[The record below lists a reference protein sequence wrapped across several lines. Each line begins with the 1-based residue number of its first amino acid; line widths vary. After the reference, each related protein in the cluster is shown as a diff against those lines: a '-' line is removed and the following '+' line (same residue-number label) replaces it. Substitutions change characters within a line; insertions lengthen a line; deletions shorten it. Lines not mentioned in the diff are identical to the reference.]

1 MALRSF
7 LTRYAPPPELLF
19 NRFGNRL
26 PLQSWRLWLA
36 SLLGVTFAAPGKAT
50 LMWRAEIWSAR
61 RLRIGRGTIVGPQV
75 LLDARG
81 GITLGDSVNV
91 SGYVRMM
98 SAKHDVDDPG
108 FAAVFEPIVIGDRVW
123 IGIGATI
130 LGGVTIGEGAV
141 VAANATVTKD
151 VEPFT
156 IVAGTP
162 ARKVRDRS
170 RELDYELDYRPN
182 WL

>member
-1 MALRSF
+1 MALRR
-7 LTRYAPPPELLF
+7 LLERYAPPPELLF
-19 NRFGNRL
+19 NRLGNRL
-26 PLQSWRLWLA
+26 PLQSWRLFIA
-36 SLLGVTFAAPGKAT
+36 RLLGVTFTAPGRAT
-50 LMWRAEIWSAR
+50 LMWGAEIWSAR
-61 RLRIGRGTIVGPQV
+61 NLRIGKGSVVGPHV

-81 GITLGDSVNV
+81 GITVGDSVNV

-108 FAAVFEPIVIGDRVW
+108 FEAVFEPIVVGDRVW
-123 IGIGATI
+123 IGLGATI

-156 IVAGTP
+156 IVGGTP
-162 ARKVRDRS
+162 ARKLRDRP
-170 RELDYELDYRPN
+170 RNLDYELDYRPN